1 MSAQKLHVVG
11 SENNS
16 QSKGYH
22 LNINTPGE
30 AAAFGA
36 GGFVAGYLAVKGVE
50 IAGAYTIAGARKAG
64 RWLKKEWAET
74 GDKIAAKRAAK
85 AKAAKAAKAKAR
97 AKKARAKTK
106 TKTKAKTNKRK
117 AA

>member
-11 SENNS
+11 SENNG
-16 QSKGYH
+16 QSKGYQI
-22 LNINTPGE
+22 NINSPSE
-30 AAAFGA
+30 AAAYGA
-36 GGFVAGYLAVKGVE
+36 GGFVAGYVAVKGVE
-50 IAGAYTIAGARKAG
+50 IAGAYTIAGARKIG
-64 RWLKKEWAET
+64 RWFKKGWAEA
-74 GDKIAAKRAAK
+74 GKRVDAKAVAR
-85 AKAAKAAKAKAR
+85 AKAAKAAKAKTR